1 MSRHWFKQIRYLP
14 YNFPILRGGF
24 AFAGVQYSTE
34 CHCGQKFGRYER
46 LSDSDCN
53 HPCPA
58 DTTINDVA
66 ANNNNDGAATDDE
79 KPKCG
84 GYLAQNIFG
93 TGLGK
98 KADIKAELVDPVKF
112 NLGQYKDA
120 RIAFVLTLNGR
131 AVRQVKL
138 KSYHFP

>member
-1 MSRHWFKQIRYLP
+1 M
-14 YNFPILRGGF
+14 
-24 AFAGVQYSTE
+24 
-34 CHCGQKFGRYER
+34 
-46 LSDSDCN
+46 
-53 HPCPA
+53 
-58 DTTINDVA
+58 
-66 ANNNNDGAATDDE
+66 
-79 KPKCG
+79 
-84 GYLAQNIFG
+84 AQNIFG